1 MLRSIYVDGNSTSA
15 SLYVVR
21 SGFSRKL
28 VIVTY
33 ITQQLN
39 QLSHAAAADDDDDDD
54 DDGGDD
60 GGDYTVAGVR
70 VYPAS
75 EGIDFARAVS
85 SVALSADIVSVVNCL
100 QLFDVLVL
108 SSYFSPPPPTSTWP
122 HL

>member
-1 MLRSIYVDGNSTSA
+1 VLRSIYVDRNSTSA

-39 QLSHAAAADDDDDDD
+39 QLSHAAAADDHDDDD
-54 DDGGDD
+54 DD